1 MHGRLGRFIFALAAL
16 IAAPEAGAQAPGTV
30 EKLYVLDCGQG
41 RSTDMSRWTPGE
53 NQNVAFDI
61 RDNCYLIK
69 HPTRGWMMWD
79 TGVPEAVAAMPNGL
93 VGGGG
98 TSVWRRPKTIAAQL
112 GEIGIKADDVGLVAV
127 SHTHGDHVGNV
138 TMFAKATLLI
148 QKAEWDWAFA
158 PTKSFPFPADVKSQ
172 KLGGD
177 HDVFGDGS
185 VRLLST
191 PGHTPGHQ
199 VAVVRLKNTGVLV
212 LSGDAVHFKDN
223 WEKRRVPSMNSS
235 KEQPLAPL
243 DRIAAVMKEQNAE
256 LWINHDKA
264 QGDAAKRPPAFY
276 D

>member
-1 MHGRLGRFIFALAAL
+1 MHRLRLPAFALLAVLVAT
-16 IAAPEAGAQAPGTV
+16 PEAKSQGTI

-41 RSTDMSRWTPGE
+41 RAGDMSRWTPGE
-53 NQNVAFDI
+53 NQGVAFEV

-69 HPTRGWMMWD
+69 HARGWMMWD
-79 TGVPEAVAAMPNGL
+79 TGVPDAVAAMPDGL
-93 VGGGG
+93 SAAGGGN
-98 TSVWRRPKTIAAQL
+98 VWKRPKTVVAQL
-112 GEIGIKADDVGLVAV
+112 QEIGIAAGDITLVAV
-127 SHTHGDHVGNV
+127 SHTHGDHIGNV
-138 TMFAKATLLI
+138 TLFGKATLLI

-158 PTKSFPFPADVKSQ
+158 PTRSFPFPADVKSQ
-172 KLGGD
+172 KLAGD

-199 VAVVRLKNTGVLV
+199 VAVVRLKNTGVVV

-223 WEKRRVPSMNSS
+223 WEKRRIPAMNTS
-235 KEQPLAPL
+235 KEQTIASL
-243 DRIAAVMKEQNAE
+243 DRIAQVMKEQNAA

>member
-1 MHGRLGRFIFALAAL
+1 MRRYIVASVLAVL
-16 IAAPEAGAQAPGTV
+16 IAAPEAKSQGTV

-41 RSTDMSRWTPGE
+41 RASDMSRWTPGE
-53 NQNVAFDI
+53 NVGVAFDI

-69 HPTRGWMMWD
+69 HPTRGWLMWD
-79 TGVPEAVAAMPNGL
+79 TGVAEAVAAMPNGL

-98 TSVWRRPKTIAAQL
+98 TSVWRRPVTIAAQL
-112 GEIGIKADDVGLVAV
+112 QQLGLTSGDISLVAV

-138 TMFAKATLLI
+138 AMFNKATLLI

-158 PTKSFPFPADVKSQ
+158 PTKSFPFPADVKAQ
-172 KLGGD
+172 KLTGD

-223 WEKRRVPSMNSS
+223 WEKRRVPSMNVSR
-235 KEQPLAPL
+235 EQTLASL
-243 DRIAAVMKEQNAE
+243 DRIAQVLKAENAT
-256 LWINHDKA
+256 LWINHDKP